1 MKLGRVFLIGSAAI
15 AISTMTALAGPCS
28 KEIRDVRVELSKHQ
42 SSHLS
47 NLAAKDGGAPQS
59 GAATTHRQPTQR
71 SVADALEQLGEV
83 SPDDARAFKEAMRR
97 AHKADSADDKIGC
110 EAALKDARAALAHS
124 H

>member
-1 MKLGRVFLIGSAAI
+1 MKPERILVIGSAAI

-47 NLAAKDGGAPQS
+47 NLPAKDAGAPQS
-59 GAATTHRQPTQR
+59 SGTTTHRQPTQK
-71 SVADALEQLGEV
+71 SIADALEQLGEV

-97 AHKADSADDKIGC
+97 AHKADSTGDKIGC

>member
-15 AISTMTALAGPCS
+15 AISTIQALAGPCS
-28 KEIRDVRVELSKHQ
+28 KEIRDVRLELSKHQ

-47 NLAAKDGGAPQS
+47 NLPAKAPQS
-59 GAATTHRQPTQR
+59 SEAMMHRQPTQR

-97 AHKADSADDKIGC
+97 AHKADSAGDKVRC

-124 H
+124 D

>member
-1 MKLGRVFLIGSAAI
+1 MTPGRILIIGSAAL
-15 AISTMTALAGPCS
+15 AISTIAALAGPCS

-47 NLAAKDGGAPQS
+47 NLPAREGGEPQS
-59 GAATTHRQPTQR
+59 SVATAHRQPTQK
-71 SVADALEQLGEV
+71 SISDALEQLGEV

-97 AHKADSADDKIGC
+97 AHRADSAGDKIGC
-110 EAALKDARAALAHS
+110 ESALKDARAALAHS